1 MGVLDQKVSVKE
13 VLGFYYLFTFRVI
26 YMYIEQEN

>member
-13 VLGFYYLFTFRVI
+13 VLGFYYLFTFQVL
-26 YMYIEQEN
+26 YVYVEQKN